1 MQFLPLVTHNC
12 ENLNIPINKTRIT
25 VSPKPTKFNTI
36 LVITPHS
43 NHTNNQC
50 QTSFISKTQQ
60 QRDTG
65 DGSVR
70 KSHQLWRVSKLV
82 FYQLWRN
89 DHVLHYLWSFM
100 VVVVGRGGD
109 GGGGGAAQLSGL
121 EPSWRSR
128 CSGSSHCGSDSQ
140 SRQGEG
146 PLSLTLSPTLV
157 QSGQCLSPSRAQHA
171 LRPLCTLQISC
182 PPFGKSLTASGTETH
197 KHILVRKL

>member
-25 VSPKPTKFNTI
+25 VTPKPTKFNTI

-100 VVVVGRGGD
+100 VVVVGWGGD
-109 GGGGGAAQLSGL
+109 GGGGGGSTAQWFRTKLEIQMQWKQPLWVWLPVKTGWRAA
-121 EPSWRSR
+121 
-128 CSGSSHCGSDSQ
+128 
-140 SRQGEG
+140 
-146 PLSLTLSPTLV
+146 LV
-157 QSGQCLSPSRAQHA
+157 QH
-171 LRPLCTLQISC
+171 LCRVVSVSHLHVHNI
-182 PPFGKSLTASGTETH
+182 H
-197 KHILVRKL
+197 